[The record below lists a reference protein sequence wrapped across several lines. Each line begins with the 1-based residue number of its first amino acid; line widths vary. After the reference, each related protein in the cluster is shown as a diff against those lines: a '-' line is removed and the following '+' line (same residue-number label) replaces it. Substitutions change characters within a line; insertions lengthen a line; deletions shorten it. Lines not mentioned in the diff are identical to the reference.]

1 MEAGYNSHPNR
12 LGTES
17 HYGGD
22 NLFNQSRPYMVSSP
36 SYYYTSPPPVTPRP
50 KGDTRPYM
58 VSSPSYFYVS
68 PPPVTPR
75 PKGDTSSHMSEL
87 YTEDSL
93 VRRLSLLTN
102 ALNQGK
108 PIRVEDLMSLRS
120 DNEVSIFQLMIK
132 YIFKYFIFKI
142 LYGILYRI
150 QNYYI
155 SIIINYNYYNSNY
168 RVIQK

>member
-12 LGTES
+12 LSTES

-22 NLFNQSRPYMVSSP
+22 NLFNQS
-36 SYYYTSPPPVTPRP
+36 
-50 KGDTRPYM
+50 RPYM

-93 VRRLSLLTN
+93 VRKLSLLTN

-120 DNEVSIFQLMIK
+120 DNEVSIFELMMK
-132 YIFKYFIFKI
+132 YFLKYFIF
-142 LYGILYRI
+142 
-150 QNYYI
+150 
-155 SIIINYNYYNSNY
+155 SFM
-168 RVIQK
+168 

>member
-120 DNEVSIFQLMIK
+120 DNEVSIFELMMK
-132 YIFKYFIFKI
+132 YFFKYFIFRI
-142 LYGILYRI
+142 LYDYD
-150 QNYYI
+150 
-155 SIIINYNYYNSNY
+155 II
-168 RVIQK
+168 